1 MTYTLDKTDKLI
13 LRELQNNAKISN
25 LELSKR
31 IYLSP
36 SPCLDRVKRLEK
48 NGLIDGYK
56 AILNPEKL
64 GYDMLAYVTITLD
77 KSTNNAFKQFQE
89 ALLEVKEVIECD
101 MVAGG
106 FDYLLKLCVRN
117 MKHYRAILG
126 IIAELSGVSQ
136 THTYIVIEKVKKNEG
151 LWVE

>member
-1 MTYTLDKTDKLI
+1 MSYNLDKTDKLI

-25 LELSKR
+25 LELSKQ

-48 NGLIDGYK
+48 NGFIEGY
-56 AILNPEKL
+56 ASILNPEKL
-64 GYDMLAYVTITLD
+64 GYDMLAYITVTLD
-77 KSTNNAFKQFQE
+77 KSTNNAFKLFQK
-89 ALLEVKEVIECD
+89 AIFEVKEVIECD

-106 FDYLLKLCVRN
+106 FDYLIKICVRN
-117 MKHYRAILG
+117 MKHYRTLLG
-126 IIAELSGVSQ
+126 IIAELPGVSQ

-151 LWVE
+151 LWVD

>member
-1 MTYTLDKTDKLI
+1 MSLLIDKTDKLI
-13 LRELQNNAKISN
+13 LKELQKNAKISN

-48 NGLIDGYK
+48 NGFIDGYTS
-56 AILNPEKL
+56 ILNPEKL
-64 GYDMLAYVTITLD
+64 GYDMLAYVTVTLD

-89 ALLEVKEVIECD
+89 AILDVKEVIECD

-106 FDYLLKLCVRN
+106 FDYLLKLCVKN
-117 MKHYRAILG
+117 MKHYRTLLG
-126 IIAELSGVSQ
+126 VIAELPGVSQ
-136 THTYIVIEKVKKNEG
+136 THTYIVIEKVKKNKGVWIE
-151 LWVE
+151 